1 MFTKEMKA
9 KIVKDF
15 GRNDK
20 DVGSP
25 EVQVALLSAHIADLT
40 EHLKTHVK
48 DNSSRRGLM
57 TMVTQRR
64 RHLEYLKKNDF
75 ERYSAV
81 IKRLGLRH

>member
-1 MFTKEMKA
+1 MFSKEMKA

-25 EVQVALLSAHIADLT
+25 EVQIALLSAHIADLT

-64 RHLEYLKKNDF
+64 RHLEYLKKHNFDK
-75 ERYSAV
+75 YSEV